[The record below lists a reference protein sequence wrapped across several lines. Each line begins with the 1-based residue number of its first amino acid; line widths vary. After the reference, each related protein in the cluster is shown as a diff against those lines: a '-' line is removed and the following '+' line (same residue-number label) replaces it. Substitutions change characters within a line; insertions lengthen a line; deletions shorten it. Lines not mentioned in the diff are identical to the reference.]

1 MQGIAMLDVVLVL
14 VTTFASQT
22 WLQALH
28 VVKNNHDTNLL
39 KGISL
44 TGLIITIISESL
56 WIFYAHHYN
65 LMGGL
70 SNALLSM
77 TSVAVISIV
86 LYKNNI
92 ISLKNIATY
101 SSMVFLLFVVLNII
115 PINIITVCA
124 MIMSTIF
131 LIPQTIKT
139 VRSIGTEHIN
149 GMSNY
154 SIAMI
159 IVANTIWIVYGY
171 YYSAHAYLIS
181 STVLLL
187 CGVIMGVSKMIHHQ
201 KYPKKTFAD

>member
-1 MQGIAMLDVVLVL
+1 MLDIILVL

-28 VVKNNHDTNLL
+28 VVKNNHDMNLL

-44 TGLIITIISESL
+44 TGLMITIISESL
-56 WIFYAHHYN
+56 WIFYAYHYN

-92 ISLKNIATY
+92 ISLKNIAAY
-101 SSMVFLLFVVLNII
+101 SSMILLLLLVLNII
-115 PINIITVCA
+115 PIGIIAVSA
-124 MIMSTIF
+124 MIVSTVF
-131 LIPQTIKT
+131 LIPQTVKT
-139 VRSIGTEHIN
+139 IRSIGTEHIN

-159 IVANTIWIVYGY
+159 IVANTIWLIYGY

-181 STVLLL
+181 STVLFL
-187 CGVIMGVSKMIHHQ
+187 CGAIMGISKMIHHQ
-201 KYPKKTFAD
+201 KHPRRASTI